1 MYEYSKNLIP
11 NVPVLI
17 FHQFKNTESLIT
29 CYTNPSI
36 ETLPVLKE
44 VYGVNTLVTSI
55 THLDQL
61 YYTKTKT
68 NEWNIDYIN
77 ILFGENDKVIKTEKD
92 FNIKKIAEDIKEIYQ
107 KIKKEKR
114 TLIVNSSGG
123 SFKTGIIVYCLLR
136 MSGEQRDNALKI
148 LLNLKGEYR
157 NGFGDLRVEFAEK
170 KVVPLLIEDELI

>member
-1 MYEYSKNLIP
+1 MNKISLKYPIVLVHGFLAKDSGSQNSWGGLPEYLRNKGNKVFFGNQKAMATIEENAQIL
-11 NVPVLI
+11 
-17 FHQFKNTESLIT
+17 TE
-29 CYTNPSI
+29 
-36 ETLPVLKE
+36 
-44 VYGVNTLVTSI
+44 
-55 THLDQL
+55 
-61 YYTKTKT
+61 
-68 NEWNIDYIN
+68 
-77 ILFGENDKVIKTEKD
+77 
-92 FNIKKIAEDIKEIYQ
+92 NIKKIAEEIKEIYQ

-157 NGFGDLRVEFAEK
+157 NGFGDLRVESAEK